1 MEHSFVVAIH
11 RKILCH
17 YSSSIVGKQDSPLIK
32 NDATLKDQK
41 ITISVGSKRLSSENE
56 TDNKKKPAGF
66 TLKVCLNIWFN
77 RSVSSTE
84 LYIFLRECFIPEPF
98 LQFPVTLFFYAIRVE
113 LAVFRCFYFGKGYDW
128 PKVTKFYLK
137 AWKHLSFR

>member
-1 MEHSFVVAIH
+1 MVAIH

-66 TLKVCLNIWFN
+66 TLKVCLNI
-77 RSVSSTE
+77 SSSTE

-113 LAVFRCFYFGKGYDW
+113 LAV
-128 PKVTKFYLK
+128 
-137 AWKHLSFR
+137 